1 MSNTVLISSRVRL
14 ARNFADRKFVSVL
27 GEKEKEEIKETVH
40 EHIKKD
46 NPFMLDYIDM
56 ESLDPVHTGA
66 LTEDHTISPGFA
78 KNKKGE
84 ALLVNHAEKLSV
96 MINEEDH
103 LRIQAISSSD
113 DLDGLYEKA
122 AKVDEWLDSA
132 FRFAYSEKFGYLTCC
147 PTNLGT
153 ALRVSVM
160 VHLPALTESGKIG
173 GISSSLSKIGVTFR
187 GFYGEGSKAY
197 GNVYQISNSVSLGVS
212 EKEIVDLIK
221 RTLREL
227 EKSESEMREK
237 LVANIAVEDRIF
249 RSYGILTNA
258 RTVSSG
264 EATSLLSDIRM
275 GACAGLINVP
285 VPKIDALLT
294 RIQPYGIT
302 LECGDKNRDTARA
315 ELLRKEVSL

>member
-56 ESLDPVHTGA
+56 ESLDLVHMGA

-103 LRIQAISSSD
+103 LRIQAISSTD
-113 DLDGLYEKA
+113 DLDSLYEKA
-122 AKVDEWLDSA
+122 SKVDEWLDSA

-264 EATSLLSDIRM
+264 EATALLSDIRM

-285 VPKIDALLT
+285 VSKIDALLT